1 MKVAFA
7 ALALATLAVPA
18 LAQDAP
24 DPARGRTLFQRQ
36 CSACHQV
43 AAARNGTGPY
53 LQGVV
58 GRPAAS
64 AEGFNY
70 SPALKASGLTWS
82 VEELDSFLSDPQGK
96 VRGTRQPIRVTNEAD
111 RRDIVGYLANPGS

>member
-1 MKVAFA
+1 MRILLVA
-7 ALALATLAVPA
+7 ALAVAAMPA
-18 LAQDAP
+18 FAQDAP
-24 DPARGRTLFQRQ
+24 DPAKGRTLFQRQ

-43 AAARNGTGPY
+43 TAARNGGGPY

-70 SPALKASGLTWS
+70 SPALKASGITWS
-82 VEELDSFLSDPQGK
+82 VEELNAFLADPQGK
-96 VRGTRQPIRVTNEAD
+96 VRGTRQPIRVTNDSD
-111 RRDIVGYLANPGS
+111 RRDIVAYLAAPGG

>member
-1 MKVAFA
+1 MRSILAGLTLA
-7 ALALATLAVPA
+7 ALASPV

-43 AAARNGTGPY
+43 TATRNGTGPT

-70 SPALKASGLTWS
+70 SPALKASGITWS
-82 VEELDSFLSDPQGK
+82 VEELSTFLADPQGK